1 MLVEAKPRQKVGGG
15 ASCCLILLEAKNAS
29 LVLQRVFEKRQQ
41 GLAFL
46 IYRTWC
52 CWYEDVCVD
61 LFLFLSPK
69 TRLKLFADGSRLS
82 CVLGVG
88 ECVWPRGDSQS
99 HASS

>member
-52 CWYEDVCVD
+52 CWYQDVGVD
-61 LFLFLSPK
+61 LFI
-69 TRLKLFADGSRLS
+69 KLFADGSRLS

-88 ECVWPRGDSQS
+88 ECVWPRGDSPS
-99 HASS
+99 HAS